1 MNPLLIRRRG
11 MMMGE
16 SDVKDDILTFT
27 TDTGNSTIRLVKNSE
42 PAPISLE
49 YSTDGTIWQS
59 YTIGDT
65 INLTNPNDFVKLRG
79 DNQITFNRNNFY
91 SFVMTGSLYG
101 SGDVTSLFNLI
112 GGNYS
117 LITIPSLFNGCEALK
132 SAPNLPSTSI
142 GDWGYYRTF
151 RGCSNLTQA
160 PFLPCNGSIDAQ
172 MYRELFFQCS
182 KLNYVKIAATIISD
196 QIWSLSSWLAGVA
209 ATGIV
214 ECNPNLNIPI
224 NSPNGIPSGWT
235 RVDL

>member
-1 MNPLLIRRRG
+1 
-11 MMMGE
+11 MMMGK

-27 TDTGNSTIRLVKNSE
+27 TDTGNSTIRLVKNNE

-79 DNQITFNRNNFY
+79 DNQITLNSTNY
-91 SFVMTGSLYG
+91 YYFVMTGSLYG

-117 LITIPSLFNGCEALK
+117 MITIPNLFKNCTALK

-142 GDWGYYRTF
+142 GGWGYYGTF

-160 PFLPCNGSIDAQ
+160 PFLPMTGTVGAHV
-172 MYRELFFQCS
+172 YRELFFLCS
-182 KLNYVKIAATIISD
+182 KLNYVKIAATKIGD
-196 QIWSLSSWLAGVA
+196 QQYSLGTWLGGVA

-214 ECNPNLNIPI
+214 ECDPNLNIPI
-224 NSPNGIPSGWT
+224 NSNNGIPTGWT
-235 RVDL
+235 RVDLVNS